1 MDDRQQQITEGAGLQ
16 ESRLNTEFIDWLKR
30 WSNTILMVVLVVT
43 LAYVGWTY
51 WGKMK
56 ERRLDEAFVNYEAAV
71 DSGSPDSLLK
81 VASEFP
87 NQASVAPLA
96 RLRAADIY
104 LEAARSGVAP
114 GGDAAIEADVLT
126 DEQRS
131 TFALMSREQYSEA
144 LEEVAG
150 DSKRTLLQLRARDG
164 VASAAISMGDVDA
177 GRKELE
183 ELHKAANEAG
193 FVQLAAYT
201 VERIDG
207 LEKKLN
213 QPPMYARENI
223 AAAVLQVGTDLGVS
237 PEQDVDESLP
247 LGDDFERPSPLPT
260 GRAPIGPQ
268 APDPDSEGDDDSDDD
283 G

>member
-16 ESRLNTEFIDWLKR
+16 ESRLNTEFIDFLKR
-30 WSNTILMVVLVVT
+30 WSNTVLTVVLVVT

-56 ERRLDEAFVNYEAAV
+56 ERKLDEAFVNYEAAV

-104 LEAARSGVAP
+104 LDAARSGVAP

-126 DEQRS
+126 DEERVV
-131 TFALMSREQYSEA
+131 FALLGRDQYSEA

-150 DSKRTLLQLRARDG
+150 DTKRMLLQLRARDG

-177 GRKELE
+177 GREALAELR
-183 ELHKAANEAG
+183 KAASDAG
-193 FVQLAAYT
+193 FVQLAAHT
-201 VERIDG
+201 SERIEG
-207 LEKKLN
+207 LEEKLN
-213 QPPMYARENI
+213 QPPLYARENI
-223 AAAVLQVGTDLGVS
+223 AAAVLEVETDLNVPPALDPDAVFTPG
-237 PEQDVDESLP
+237 DEV
-247 LGDDFERPSPLPT
+247 ERPSPLPS
-260 GRAPIGPQ
+260 GVAPIGPQ
-268 APDPDSEGDDDSDDD
+268 APEADSEEDDSD
-283 G
+283 GEG